1 VPFLLFPQKPVK
13 PHLSYANDSH
23 YVIFWQACLKQ
34 GDMMMVFQLTNDILM
49 GFSERLLALRKQ
61 RGLTQLAL
69 ADKASMHVVQI
80 RRYETNS
87 SQPSLEAIRKLA
99 VALTVSADALVF
111 DEEERE
117 PDNEQLKRHFEAV
130 SKLEPD
136 EQRTIMEVID
146 SILLKHDA
154 KQYFNRVS

>member
-1 VPFLLFPQKPVK
+1 MTVQLF
-13 PHLSYANDSH
+13 
-23 YVIFWQACLKQ
+23 F
-34 GDMMMVFQLTNDILM
+34 
-49 GFSERLLALRKQ
+49 
-61 RGLTQLAL
+61 L

-80 RRYETNS
+80 RRYETNN

-117 PDNEQLKRHFEAV
+117 PDSEQLKRHFEAV